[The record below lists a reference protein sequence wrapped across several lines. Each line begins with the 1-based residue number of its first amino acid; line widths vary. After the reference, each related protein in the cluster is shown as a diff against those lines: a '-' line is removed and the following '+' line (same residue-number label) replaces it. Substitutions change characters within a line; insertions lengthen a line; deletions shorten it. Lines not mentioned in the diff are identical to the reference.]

1 MEFTVFLS
9 TFSKVLTTKD
19 EKFWYLVEVR
29 TEVSG
34 GWGKWGGG

>member
-9 TFSKVLTTKD
+9 TFCKVRTISY
-19 EKFWYLVEVR
+19 EKLWCLVEVR
-29 TEVSG
+29 TEVRG